1 MDKIFSNEVILLFIN
16 LFIVIIQF
24 YIRVEIRRLEDVL
37 NERIKNIEST
47 VEILKELVQKR

>member
-1 MDKIFSNEVILLFIN
+1 MDKLTTTEIVLILIN

>member
-1 MDKIFSNEVILLFIN
+1 MEKLTTTEIALILIN

-47 VEILKELVQKR
+47 VEILKELIQKR

>member
-1 MDKIFSNEVILLFIN
+1 MDKIFTNEAILLLIN

-37 NERIKNIEST
+37 NEKIKNIET
-47 VEILKELVQKR
+47 TIEILKELVQKR

>member
-1 MDKIFSNEVILLFIN
+1 MDKISTNEAILLLIN